1 MVVSFAMLPIHFF
14 LSRARD
20 TTNDTVESSSLFPCS
35 LPTIRSNIQLAES
48 SHAVVVVT
56 LKLSLRHTLLFAAL
70 WILNV
75 PAQLKEF
82 DVKNEWAYTCRSRSI
97 RFVLYDSQ
105 SDLVS

>member
-1 MVVSFAMLPIHFF
+1 MVVSFAMLPIHLL

-20 TTNDTVESSSLFPCS
+20 TTKDTVGSSFLFLCL
-35 LPTIRSNIQLAES
+35 LPTVESNIQLADP

-75 PAQLKEF
+75 PAQLKKF
-82 DVKNEWAYTCRSRSI
+82 DVKNEWAYG
-97 RFVLYDSQ
+97 LDQ
-105 SDLVS
+105 